1 MVKGWPPLILTPVP
15 PEDVARGDGP
25 DICDTIET
33 FCRVSKDGFAGRGG
47 ELIRLRPW
55 QHLLL
60 GHAFARRPD
69 GRLRHRT
76 ILILMPR
83 KNGKSAIGSGLGV
96 DGMLFGGRGAEVYS
110 CAGEKKQAGII
121 FGEGKN
127 MINADPELRA
137 RLHPM
142 KDVIEGPDNSVWLV
156 LSAEA
161 YSKEGLNPTRVLFDE
176 PHVQPNRELWDV
188 MDLAMAARVDPT
200 MIGLSTAGVKIATNG
215 EESLL
220 YQLWLYGC
228 QVASGEVDDPTFFMA
243 YWGAPPGANHKDPK
257 VWEAAN
263 PGYGDLIDPE
273 DFAAKV
279 RTTPENEFRIKRLNQ
294 WVDSV
299 SAFLPDGAWAA
310 LADRER
316 KVPDHAQVVLTFD
329 GSYGGSDRADST
341 AIVVTTVGDDPFI
354 DVVDC
359 WEAPIGPSGAQDLD
373 WHVPIEDV
381 EDAIRKACR
390 RWKVREV
397 DCDPF
402 RWARSMQLLE
412 RERIPIVEFPQTDA
426 RMIPATEQFFEAV
439 TNSRLRHSGDPR
451 LARHMGSARTKV
463 TSRGSRIV
471 KESKGSRRHVDLA
484 VCAVMGLARGAQL
497 KPKHLRVIDLNELA
511 RRDGPRRQQ

>member
-1 MVKGWPPLILTPVP
+1 VVKSWPPLILTPVP
-15 PEDVARGDGP
+15 ADDIARGDGP
-25 DICDTIET
+25 VICETVET

-55 QHLLL
+55 QRMLL
-60 GHAFARRPD
+60 GHAFARRAD
-69 GRLRHRT
+69 GRLRHKV

-96 DGMLFGGRGAEVYS
+96 DGLLFGGRGAEVYS
-110 CAGEKKQAGII
+110 CAGDRDQARII

-127 MINADPELRA
+127 MISADPDLRSV
-137 RLHPM
+137 LQPM
-142 KDVIEGPDNSVWLV
+142 RDVIAGPHNSIWRV

-176 PHVQPNRELWDV
+176 AHVQPNRELFDV
-188 MDLAMAARVDPT
+188 MDLAMGARVDAQ
-200 MIGLSTAGVKIATNG
+200 MIVLSTVGVKVATNG

-220 YQLWLYGC
+220 YQLYQYGRR
-228 QVASGEVDDPTFFMA
+228 VAAGEIDDPTFFMA
-243 YWGAPPGANHKDPK
+243 YWGAPEGADHRDPK
-257 VWEAAN
+257 VWDGAN

-279 RTTPENEFRIKRLNQ
+279 NTTPENEYRIKRLNQ
-294 WVDSV
+294 WVETT
-299 SAFLPDGAWAA
+299 SAFLPTGAWEA
-310 LADRER
+310 LADRNR
-316 KVPDHAQVVLTFD
+316 SIPDHAQVVLTFD

-341 AIVVTTVGDDPFI
+341 GIVVTTIGDDPFL

-359 WEAPIGPSGAQDLD
+359 WEAPTLSGRQDMD

-381 EDAIRKACR
+381 EDAIRAACR

-402 RWARSMQLLE
+402 RWARSMQILE
-412 RERIPIVEFPQTDA
+412 RERIPIVEFPQSDA

-439 TNSRLRHSGDPR
+439 TNGRLRHSGDPR
-451 LARHMGSARTKV
+451 LGRHMGSARTKI
-463 TSRGSRIV
+463 TSRGSRVV

-484 VCAVMGLARGAQL
+484 VCAVMGVATASRL
-497 KPKHLRVIDLNELA
+497 KPRTSRVIDLNALA
-511 RRDGPRRQQ
+511 RADGPRR